1 MVIMGMRQ
9 QNEVR
14 FQRVNIN
21 VRSLRI
27 TRYKRINKE
36 MNTIYGNP
44 QARMPVT
51 CNFHTFA
58 FWCKDTPKI
67 PHMRERYKE
76 PMNRKLLFQGKA
88 CIAYLRTSGEQLHLE
103 RSFSKVLHVQQDRNS
118 TRLTSSH

>member
-51 CNFHTFA
+51 CNFHTLA
-58 FWCKDTPKI
+58 FWCKETPKI
-67 PHMRERYKE
+67 PHMRARYQDHSKGISYF
-76 PMNRKLLFQGKA
+76 R
-88 CIAYLRTSGEQLHLE
+88 EQPATPIFRHSLK
-103 RSFSKVLHVQQDRNS
+103 RSTWYFPFP
-118 TRLTSSH
+118 TSSMCKCSL